1 MGCPQCG
8 ATNKAGRR
16 FCAQCG
22 MALSSIC
29 SNCGASNDPDDRF
42 CGQCGTSLGTATNAS
57 TAHLI
62 GPTSQR
68 GGTGDSRVAERRLVS
83 VLFAD
88 LVGFTPYSEARDAED
103 VRSMLS
109 RYFELATDIVRRYG
123 GTVEKFIGDAVMA
136 VWRAFA
142 HHGSGGRLVRSA
154 G

>member
-1 MGCPQCG
+1 MLAEAETDGPVAAPQPVMP
-8 ATNKAGRR
+8 APPPV
-16 FCAQCG
+16 
-22 MALSSIC
+22 S
-29 SNCGASNDPDDRF
+29 
-42 CGQCGTSLGTATNAS
+42 
-57 TAHLI
+57 
-62 GPTSQR
+62 
-68 GGTGDSRVAERRLVS
+68 ERRLVS

-109 RYFELATDIVRRYG
+109 RDFELATDIVQRYG